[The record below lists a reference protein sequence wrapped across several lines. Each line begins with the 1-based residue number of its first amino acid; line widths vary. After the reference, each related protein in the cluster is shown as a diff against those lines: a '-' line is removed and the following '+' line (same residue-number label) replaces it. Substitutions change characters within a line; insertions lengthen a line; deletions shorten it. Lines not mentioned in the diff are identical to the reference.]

1 VATPRFGTIVRH
13 LTDDPDVAPALVA
26 RLDDGVLVRVG
37 AAVNDE
43 IRRRALEAGDRDAV
57 IADGFE
63 SGFGRDGLA
72 VLPWVAGRFVVCP
85 GGLLGKGRGS
95 HRCRFVSVDD
105 TWVWESSELIEEQKR
120 AAPGTGDG
128 FRAVA
133 LLPVVDGMALDQVS
147 GRLRSG
153 RHSVDRIV
161 SLEVRRGRL
170 TEVSQRNVD
179 HSRPPGY

>member
-1 VATPRFGTIVRH
+1 VVTPRFGTIVRH
-13 LTDDPDVAPALVA
+13 LTDDPGVAPALVA
-26 RLDDGVLVRVG
+26 RLDDGVLAHVG
-37 AAVNDE
+37 AVVNDE

-72 VLPWVAGRFVVCP
+72 VPPWVSGPFVVCP
-85 GGLLGKGRGS
+85 GGLVGKGRAS

-105 TWVWESSELIEEQKR
+105 TWIWESSELIEEQKR
-120 AAPGTGDG
+120 AAPGTDEG

-133 LLPVVDGMALDQVS
+133 LLPVIDGMALDLVS

-153 RHSVDRIV
+153 RHSVDRVV
-161 SLEVRRGRL
+161 SLEVRRGQL